1 MRARSFLLPAILA
14 LVLVLVA
21 QTALAADRICR
32 LGVLSPGAGVVE
44 RMQRTTFPELA
55 RLGFAEGK
63 NLVIDARTGPRE
75 QLPELARQLAE
86 TRPDAVI
93 AVSGSAIRAMRQA
106 APMVPIVGG
115 FIGEDPIAAGFATS
129 LAHPGGAVTGIVML
143 APELDAKRLYLLR
156 EAVPNGRRIAA
167 LAVNAA
173 RDAPNL
179 AAVNEAAERAGVEL
193 IPFYGAQ
200 PEEYPTAFAAM
211 RDARINGLEI
221 ISAPEFYTDAP
232 RLAALAVETGL
243 PTICEWAE
251 MARLGCLLGYGQDY
265 NELQRRVAD
274 YVARIFGGAAPGEL
288 PIEGPTHYH
297 FTVNLNTAKSLG
309 LTLPP
314 AILARADE
322 VIE

>member
-1 MRARSFLLPAILA
+1 MVLPALLA
-14 LVLVLVA
+14 PVFVLVA
-21 QTALAADRICR
+21 QTSLAAERVYR
-32 LGVLSPGAGVVE
+32 LGVLSPGVAVVE

-63 NLVIDARTGPRE
+63 NLVIDARSGPRE
-75 QLPELARQLAE
+75 RLPELARQLAE

-129 LAHPGGAVTGIVML
+129 LAHPRGTVTGIVML

-179 AAVNEAAERAGVEL
+179 AAVNKAAERAGVEL

-200 PEEYPTAFAAM
+200 PQEYPTAFAAM
-211 RDARINGLEI
+211 REARVDALEI
-221 ISAPEFYTDAP
+221 ISAPEFYTDAS

-251 MARLGCLLGYGQDY
+251 MARLGCLLGYGPD
-265 NELQRRVAD
+265 
-274 YVARIFGGAAPGEL
+274 
-288 PIEGPTHYH
+288 
-297 FTVNLNTAKSLG
+297 
-309 LTLPP
+309 
-314 AILARADE
+314 
-322 VIE
+322 